1 MNVFYFIPK
10 RLPEIVRRYFM
21 LILAATL
28 IAAFSTF
35 YIANQANT
43 TYEARAR
50 LLIGPRMDSHQS
62 DYDALRI
69 GEGLVQTYAE
79 LAKTHPILQ
88 KASDQLNLNL
98 NASQM
103 DSIVEVRSNNDT
115 RIISIIVQYHDPDA
129 VVGIANNLSESLVNL
144 SPAPLGD
151 AQPIQNQLQVDIG
164 VMQKT
169 ITDTQI
175 YIEALETELQFIQA
189 QTQTISFEEIALIN
203 RYLNIENELSL
214 ERSRLSNAVRTQG
227 SNFGTLNDNVVL
239 NTSGLSN
246 MKEQVVSHLDLS
258 EELVQDSELRIEEL
272 EGELEKL
279 GGNFDFFAYD
289 LAISAIERQNEIQRI
304 LSQERARLGD
314 QTRTLALVVET
325 YYATGSNPN
334 QITIIEPADI
344 SQEIGNFLGIKVVS
358 SAIAG
363 FIAALVIVIL
373 FETLKV
379 PNAAPTEKAIPAQET
394 GSKKDEKRKR

>member
-1 MNVFYFIPK
+1 
-10 RLPEIVRRYFM
+10 
-21 LILAATL
+21 
-28 IAAFSTF
+28 
-35 YIANQANT
+35 
-43 TYEARAR
+43 
-50 LLIGPRMDSHQS
+50 
-62 DYDALRI
+62 
-69 GEGLVQTYAE
+69 
-79 LAKTHPILQ
+79 
-88 KASDQLNLNL
+88 
-98 NASQM
+98 
-103 DSIVEVRSNNDT
+103 
-115 RIISIIVQYHDPDA
+115 
-129 VVGIANNLSESLVNL
+129 
-144 SPAPLGD
+144 
-151 AQPIQNQLQVDIG
+151 
-164 VMQKT
+164 
-169 ITDTQI
+169 
-175 YIEALETELQFIQA
+175 
-189 QTQTISFEEIALIN
+189 
-203 RYLNIENELSL
+203 
-214 ERSRLSNAVRTQG
+214 
-227 SNFGTLNDNVVL
+227 
-239 NTSGLSN
+239 
-246 MKEQVVSHLDLS
+246 MKEQVVSHLDRS

-379 PNAAPTEKAIPAQET
+379 PNSAPAEKAIPAQET
-394 GSKKDEKRKR
+394 GSKKDEKRKS